1 MDALNSILNMTGSMS
16 TASVQ
21 EALFG
26 LVLAFVLGQAAAWI
40 YIYTHAG
47 LSYSRAFVQ
56 SIVILTVVLSLGMM
70 VIGHNIAI
78 AFGLIGALA
87 VIRFRNILKDT
98 RDTAFIFFTLIVGL
112 ATGTGR
118 YALAIL
124 GTAAFTLI
132 VLYLHW
138 TQFGSR
144 DLSDA
149 FLRFRLQPEVSPNA
163 SIQRLLTQHCRRSTL
178 VSQRFPEQGDG
189 EVAYRLVMRN
199 PRRAPEMVEALKGM
213 DGVSN
218 VSFVLHEE
226 QSEV

>member
-1 MDALNSILNMTGSMS
+1 MEWVTGLLGSGAALTSL
-16 TASVQ
+16 AFD
-21 EALFG
+21 EALVS
-26 LVLAFVLGQAAAWI
+26 LILAFVLGQAAAWL
-40 YIYTHAG
+40 YVYTHVG

-56 SIVILTVVLSLGMM
+56 SIIILTVVLCMGMM
-70 VIGHNIAI
+70 VIGNNIAI

-118 YALAIL
+118 YSMAVL
-124 GTAAFTLI
+124 GTAMFSLV

-144 DLSDA
+144 DTSDG
-149 FLRFRLQPEVSPNA
+149 FIRFKFDLAAIAPDAIHSALKRYCS
-163 SIQRLLTQHCRRSTL
+163 SMTL
-178 VSQRFPEQGDG
+178 VSQRFPEEGDG
-189 EVAYRLVMRN
+189 EVSYRLVMRD
-199 PRRAPEMVEALKGM
+199 PRNAEEFVTYIRGLTGI
-213 DGVSN
+213 SQ
-218 VSFVLHEE
+218 VSFVLHEG

>member
-1 MDALNSILNMTGSMS
+1 MEFLTGFLGSNSVL
-16 TASVQ
+16 ASLAFD
-21 EALFG
+21 EAIIG
-26 LVLAFVLGQAAAWI
+26 LIMAFVLGQVAAWL
-40 YIYTHAG
+40 YVYTHVG

-56 SIVILTVVLSLGMM
+56 SIIILTVVLCMGMM
-70 VIGHNIAI
+70 VIGNNIAI

-118 YALAIL
+118 YRLAIL
-124 GTAAFTLI
+124 GTVVFGLV

-144 DLSDA
+144 DTSDG
-149 FLRFRLQPEVSPNA
+149 FIRFRIDLGRIAPDA
-163 SIQRLLTQHCRRSTL
+163 IRDALDRYCRATTL
-178 VSQRFPEQGDG
+178 ISQRFPESGDG
-189 EVAYRLVMRN
+189 EMAYRLVMRN
-199 PRRAPEMVEALKGM
+199 PRRADEFVEYFRGLS
-213 DGVSN
+213 GVSQ

>member
-1 MDALNSILNMTGSMS
+1 MGSISGLLGSNSVL
-16 TASVQ
+16 ASLAFD
-21 EALFG
+21 EALVG
-26 LVLAFVLGQAAAWI
+26 LVLAFVLGQVAAWL
-40 YIYTHAG
+40 YVYTHVG

-56 SIVILTVVLSLGMM
+56 SIIILTVVLSMGMM
-70 VIGHNIAI
+70 VIGNNIAI

-118 YALAIL
+118 YRLAIL
-124 GTAAFTLI
+124 GTAVFSLV

-144 DLSDA
+144 DTSDGFIRFRIDLGRIAPDAVSDA
-149 FLRFRLQPEVSPNA
+149 LDR
-163 SIQRLLTQHCRRSTL
+163 HCRASML
-178 VSQRFPEQGDG
+178 ISQRFPESG
-189 EVAYRLVMRN
+189 EGEMAYRLIMRN
-199 PRRAPEMVEALKGM
+199 PRRADEFVEYFRGIS
-213 DGVSN
+213 GISQ

>member
-1 MDALNSILNMTGSMS
+1 MELAMGFFGANSSLANAAQDGALI
-16 TASVQ
+16 
-21 EALFG
+21 G
-26 LVLAFVLGQAAAWI
+26 LGLAFVIGQTSAWL
-40 YIYTHAG
+40 YIYTHVG

-56 SIVILTVVLSLGMM
+56 SIVILTVVLSMGMM
-70 VIGHNIAI
+70 VIGNNIAI

-118 YALAIL
+118 YSLAII
-124 GTAAFTLI
+124 GAAVFCTV

-138 TQFGSR
+138 TQLGSR
-144 DLSDA
+144 DTSDG
-149 FLRFRLQPEVSPNA
+149 FIRFRFDLRRMAPDT
-163 SIQRLLTQHCRRSTL
+163 IQEALLRYCRTTTL
-178 VSQRFPEQGDG
+178 VSQRFPESGDG

-199 PRRAPEMVEALKGM
+199 PRRAEEFVDYIRGLS
-213 DGVSN
+213 GVSQ

-226 QSEV
+226 QTEV